1 LFCYGDDDS
10 TDQDNEDLITV
21 FRHQCSSILW
31 RNTTVESGAVTS
43 ATTTAREVSVNCS
56 DRSSSDSIIDQ
67 STSDSSRTGIDSSS
81 SSGSGSGSNHN
92 SVNSEETFTSLE
104 RLFAFAKPT
113 TNAPIFD
120 IISRLIDKLVLN
132 GEVFNPE
139 GYLVKEGRLTD
150 APTNTGGALLY
161 LLLCRLKNEIEIE
174 ERKVGGTTEFK
185 RRQDYYNDDKKYRN
199 KDLEFF
205 VISNY
210 DGYNSIILNMLKD
223 CLSEIY
229 THLCAFDNSDDGIA
243 TMTFEQMSAFEAN
256 SKVCII

>member
-1 LFCYGDDDS
+1 MIGGLTATSIDNISSLLDDSNGSDGIVGDNDS
-10 TDQDNEDLITV
+10 TDQDDEDLITV

-43 ATTTAREVSVNCS
+43 ATTNAREVSVNCS

-67 STSDSSRTGIDSSS
+67 SSSDSSHTGIDSSS
-81 SSGSGSGSNHN
+81 VHSNGSGGNHN

-120 IISRLIDKLVLN
+120 IISRLIDKLVQN

-139 GYLVKEGRLTD
+139 GYLVKEGRLT

-161 LLLCRLKNEIEIE
+161 FLLSRLKNEIEIE
-174 ERKVGGTTEFK
+174 ERKVGGTT
-185 RRQDYYNDDKKYRN
+185 
-199 KDLEFF
+199 
-205 VISNY
+205 I
-210 DGYNSIILNMLKD
+210 
-223 CLSEIY
+223 
-229 THLCAFDNSDDGIA
+229 
-243 TMTFEQMSAFEAN
+243 
-256 SKVCII
+256 